1 MSDIEK
7 ILDYIKEKNELVVS
21 EIIDLRTDLKKL
33 YCKFDEVNDRLIGSE
48 KDVEYMKK
56 DINALWG
63 KLREDRKEIY
73 EMIQDKIKN
82 SSLKDRLWIAV
93 ATISALCSTVM
104 FFVYFITGK

>member
-1 MSDIEK
+1 M
-7 ILDYIKEKNELVVS
+7 
-21 EIIDLRTDLKKL
+21 RTDLKKL

-63 KLREDRKEIY
+63 KLREDRKEIS

-82 SSLKDRLWIAV
+82 SSLKDKLWIAV
-93 ATISALCSTVM
+93 ATVSALGSTIM
-104 FFVYFITGK
+104 FLIYFITGK